1 MYDIFN
7 QRGFILPLTMIF
19 CFLFSLFL
27 LSEIEIYKIE
37 QRLFIEEEELE
48 KLKNLLQIGIQDVND
63 IAQSQMLE
71 EIIVGRLEYPIGTI
85 QYSIEPLENN
95 FILIR
100 GTCVTNKQRKQYFN
114 ATIDIETQKIVRWV
128 DG

>member
-19 CFLFSLFL
+19 CFLFSLVL

-37 QRLFIEEEELE
+37 QRLYIEEEELE
-48 KLKNLLQIGIQDVND
+48 KLKNLMQIGIQDVND
-63 IAQSQMLE
+63 IAQSQTLE
-71 EIIVGRLEYPIGTI
+71 DIIFGRLEYPIGSI
-85 QYSIEPLENN
+85 QYSIEPLEND
-95 FILIR
+95 FILVR
-100 GTCVTNKQRKQYFN
+100 GTCITNKQRKQYFN
-114 ATIDIETQKIVRWV
+114 ATVNIETNEIVRWV